1 MKVRAQISM
10 VLNLDKCIG
19 CGTGTP
25 PAPTLPPGGEEGAT
39 SAMHLSDRRMA

>member
-19 CGTGTP
+19 CRAETP
-25 PAPTLPPGGEEGAT
+25 PAPTLPPEGEEGVT
-39 SAMHLSDRRMA
+39 SAMHLPLRRMA

>member
-10 VLNLDKCIG
+10 VLNLD
-19 CGTGTP
+19 
-25 PAPTLPPGGEEGAT
+25 PASAAGQEPLPPRPSPPEGEEGAT